1 MEDIS
6 WILSILS
13 RVECKGILTNSSGE
27 STLANKNVLVMAKE
41 KNISIPKTFNLKSIS
56 NHAKRDGTFNVDPE
70 ATVVIQIIPK
80 QQESEIDDASN
91 GNIYDFDFIQL
102 THRELIFQTYC
113 VINNI
118 NNSVN
123 SSHILST
130 ISPQTLF
137 GLIQCCFIGLV
148 LNCSTIIYNFSNFVQ
163 NPVGWFQLIDHYS
176 VSYVS
181 LSDFMANH
189 IVKTFHVDYR
199 NFTLSK
205 LENFEIVSK
214 GSISNL
220 IIKDLISTLLPNGFK
235 ESSISISIST
245 ATAAILISSKLTLF
259 DQSIVNPSYQNL
271 RNIIPLQSS
280 SLRTT
285 ATFKIGILNPN
296 TNVILAHDQLGSVI
310 ISANRSLPNENT
322 ILIDKE
328 QFIDTGLFGF
338 ITHSKSKY
346 KRSVIISV
354 NRLLPNENTILIDKE
369 QFIDTGLFG
378 FITKDSTTNNDS
390 LFIFSTSENL
400 IFVGNCIHSPEII
413 EYSLFKNSEFIKDW
427 YTINSVH
434 YLVTLYNMKLRIKN
448 SCSVHILG
456 EFKFTPD
463 YFYFVQNGRLPVDKQ
478 AVKLIKQNIL
488 PVIYCHQVNLK

>member
-1 MEDIS
+1 MYIILLDVTPQQSLIPCIYSCILFGLVAIPFEPILQNNLMEDIS

-338 ITHSKSKY
+338 IT
-346 KRSVIISV
+346 
-354 NRLLPNENTILIDKE
+354 
-369 QFIDTGLFG
+369 
-378 FITKDSTTNNDS
+378 KDSTTNNDS

-434 YLVTLYNMKLRIKN
+434 YLVTLYNMK

-478 AVKLIKQNIL
+478 
-488 PVIYCHQVNLK
+488 VNLK